1 MPSLTLA
8 AHSSSAPLNRPGSTR
23 NETSN
28 TCFPLYFVVIRG
40 LHFQNVPI
48 TSYTDTAI
56 LLPEHDSLVATQNLD
71 QTMPDRA
78 SFDGDFGEKSDQVT
92 H

>member
-1 MPSLTLA
+1 V
-8 AHSSSAPLNRPGSTR
+8 
-23 NETSN
+23 
-28 TCFPLYFVVIRG
+28 YFVVIRG

-48 TSYTDTAI
+48 TSYTEPAI
-56 LLPEHDSLVATQNLD
+56 EQPALDSQVATQNLD